1 LIARCDAAPER
12 HRLARDDSVGRGG
25 DREREKSGTK
35 RRREVVLRVTVGD
48 DARLKSSRDRS
59 RRAPEAN
66 LFREKI
72 LVARGQW
79 RRERSTGK

>member
-1 LIARCDAAPER
+1 M
-12 HRLARDDSVGRGG
+12 
-25 DREREKSGTK
+25 
-35 RRREVVLRVTVGD
+35 
-48 DARLKSSRDRS
+48 KSSRDRS

-79 RRERSTGK
+79 RRERSTGKVKGDDGWQSRDLFADRARWDGASWRSWLYRLHSELFY